1 MAKKIIIIIFL
12 LFTSFTFSQ
21 TPNLIEKWNSAYE
34 RYDLINSNGTTIAYT
49 KYNSLYERWETYY
62 LKSDNSGYEIQQPQ
76 QSVNVELV
84 RKTLATLQAKYDS
97 NLSKLKNKV
106 EQIDKNI
113 DYLILEYW
121 KDGRAPESLDYTYA
135 NHLKYLFNKNY
146 VKVIEMKGYDYSS
159 NSTTESII
167 KFFENGS
174 IELLM
179 VELEFYKEANID
191 HYNKLI
197 NKYKSLF

>member
-1 MAKKIIIIIFL
+1 MPIHVITAPVKVI
-12 LFTSFTFSQ
+12 TFSQ

-113 DYLILEYW
+113 DYLILYYQNYLYYYLQIYLW
-121 KDGRAPESLDYTYA
+121 LNNLIKL
-135 NHLKYLFNKNY
+135 HLHLMKN
-146 VKVIEMKGYDYSS
+146 
-159 NSTTESII
+159 
-167 KFFENGS
+167 
-174 IELLM
+174 
-179 VELEFYKEANID
+179 
-191 HYNKLI
+191 
-197 NKYKSLF
+197 